1 MNRSNSDLAQ
11 IGYQNDCFSGVEIL
25 REVIEESH
33 RIPETHWFGERIAE
47 MPGKQGLTAFINTN
61 LNESLQKQ
69 HIKDLA
75 FAGAVC
81 SMCIDSTWWT
91 AFDKGYNV
99 TLLSDCVSGK
109 TVFELT
115 FNCENVFPLYPKR
128 MLAQCYIK
136 ELSG

>member
-1 MNRSNSDLAQ
+1 
-11 IGYQNDCFSGVEIL
+11 
-25 REVIEESH
+25 
-33 RIPETHWFGERIAE
+33 

-75 FAGAVC
+75 FAGTVC
-81 SMCIDSTWWT
+81 LMCIDSTWWT